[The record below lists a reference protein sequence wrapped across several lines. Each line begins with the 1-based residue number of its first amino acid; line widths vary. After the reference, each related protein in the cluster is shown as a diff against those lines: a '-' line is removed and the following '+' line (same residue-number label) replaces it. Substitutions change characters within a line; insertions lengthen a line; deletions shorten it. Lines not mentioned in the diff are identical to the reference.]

1 MPLDHL
7 SGVRMAGVG
16 HYVPQRVLTNADFER
31 MLDTTDEWIVSRTGM
46 RERHI
51 ARDDETTSDMG
62 LAAARMALERAGL
75 GAADIPCVIVATV
88 TPDYIFPAT
97 ASVLAAKL
105 GIVGAAAFDI
115 EIACSG
121 FIYGLT
127 VAASLI
133 QAGVYRRVLLVGS
146 EKLSTITN
154 YADRGTAVLFGDGAG
169 AAVLEAAESNCFLSS
184 HLGSDGSD
192 PSLLLVPSGGTVYPS
207 TAASLEAKHN
217 KMVMKGREVFRF
229 AVTKMIDATDTVL
242 AKANLTRAD
251 ITYVIPHQANRRIID
266 AAAKQLD
273 VLADKVI
280 ITVDRFGNTSSASI
294 PIALSETYGA
304 GKLCDGDVIVFVG
317 FGGGLSWGAVAWRW
331 QSQRA

>member
-1 MPLDHL
+1 
-7 SGVRMAGVG
+7 MAGVG
-16 HYVPQRVLTNADFER
+16 HYVPERILTNADFEK

-75 GAADIPCVIVATV
+75 AASEIPCVIVATV
-88 TPDYIFPAT
+88 TPDYPFPAT

-105 GIVGAAAFDI
+105 GIAGAAAFDI

-133 QAGVYRRVLLVGS
+133 RAGVYRRVLLVGA
-146 EKLSTITN
+146 EKLSSITN
-154 YADRGTAVLFGDGAG
+154 YDDRGTAVLFGDGAG
-169 AAVLEAAESNCFLSS
+169 AAVLEASDEECFLSS

-192 PSLLLVPSGGTVYPS
+192 PSLLLIPSGGTVEPL
-207 TAASLEAKHN
+207 TAEGIATKRN

-242 AKANLTRAD
+242 AKANLTRSD
-251 ITYVIPHQANRRIID
+251 IAYVIPHQANRRIID
-266 AAAKQLD
+266 AAAKMLD
-273 VLADKVI
+273 VLIDKVI

-304 GKLCDGDVIVFVG
+304 GKLRDGDVIVFVG
-317 FGGGLSWGAVAWRW
+317 FGGGLSWGAVAWKW
-331 QSQRA
+331 SA

>member
-1 MPLDHL
+1 
-7 SGVRMAGVG
+7 MAGVG
-16 HYVPQRVLTNADFER
+16 HYVPERVLTNAELER
-31 MLDTTDEWIVSRTGM
+31 MFDTTDEWIVSRTGM

-62 LAAARMALERAGL
+62 LIAARIALERAGL
-75 GAADIPCVIVATV
+75 SPAEIPCVIVATV

-105 GIVGAAAFDI
+105 GISGAAAFDI

-127 VAASLI
+127 VAASLVRS
-133 QAGVYRRVLLVGS
+133 GVYRRVLLVGS
-146 EKLSTITN
+146 EKLSSITN
-154 YADRGTAVLFGDGAG
+154 YEDRSTAVLFGDGAG
-169 AAVLEAAESNCFLSS
+169 AAVLEAAAVNGFLSS

-192 PSLLLVPSGGTVYPS
+192 PSLLFVPAGGTVTPL
-207 TAASLEAKHN
+207 TAAELEAKRN
-217 KMVMKGREVFRF
+217 TMVMKGREVFRF
-229 AVTKMIDATDTVL
+229 AVTKMIDATDAAL
-242 AKANLTRAD
+242 AKANLSRND
-251 ITYVIPHQANRRIID
+251 IAYVIPHQANRRIID

-273 VLADKVI
+273 VLTDKVI

-304 GKLCDGDVIVFVG
+304 GKLRDGDIIVFVG
-317 FGGGLSWGAVAWRW
+317 FGGGLSWGAVAWKW
-331 QSQRA
+331 FM

>member
-1 MPLDHL
+1 
-7 SGVRMAGVG
+7 MAGVG
-16 HYVPQRVLTNADFER
+16 HYVPERVLSNADLEQ

-75 GAADIPCVIVATV
+75 SASDIPCVIVATV

-105 GIVGAAAFDI
+105 GIAGAAAFDI

-127 VAASLI
+127 VASSLI
-133 QAGVYRRVLLVGS
+133 RAGVYERVLLVGS
-146 EKLSTITN
+146 EKLSSITN
-154 YADRGTAVLFGDGAG
+154 YEDRGTAILFGDGAG
-169 AAVLEAAESNCFLSS
+169 AAVLEAADANCFLSS

-192 PSLLLVPSGGTVYPS
+192 PSLLLVPSGGTVDPL
-207 TAASLEAKHN
+207 TAESLAAKGN

-229 AVTKMIDATDTVL
+229 AVTKMIEATDAAL
-242 AKANLTRAD
+242 AKANLTRRD
-251 ITYVIPHQANRRIID
+251 IAYVIPHQANRRIID
-266 AAAKQLD
+266 AAAKTLG

-294 PIALSETYGA
+294 PIALSETFGA
-304 GKLCDGDVIVFVG
+304 GRLRDGDVIVFVG
-317 FGGGLSWGAVAWRW
+317 FGGGLSWGAVAWKW
-331 QSQRA
+331 SVA